1 MAEKK
6 IKILFIHTYYKQR
19 GGEDHAFESEVALF
33 KDRGYDVEV
42 LTFANRH
49 NSILKFLF
57 FPFNVLSYLKTHTT
71 IRRYSPS
78 VVHVH
83 NLFFAASPS
92 ILYAI
97 KRNKIP
103 CVLTVHNFRFF
114 CPSGTL
120 FNKNNIYTKSIGT
133 TFPWQAIRD
142 KVYNGFT
149 ASTFL
154 VAFSFWLHKRLK
166 SWNHIDVLIFLNKYA
181 KDLFKETDPI
191 SYNNKIIVKAN
202 ATEDLRI
209 EKIQRGDAFL
219 FVGRLSR
226 EKGLFFLLDAFS
238 KSRQTLFV
246 IGDGPFKEK
255 VISASEKHP
264 NIKYLGYQQKEM
276 IVEQLNKCGALV
288 LGSGCM
294 EMAPLT
300 VIEAM
305 ACGTPVIAPDIIT
318 LHGFI
323 LEGYNGLFYEFN
335 NLNSFNDAIER
346 FNGLTDVE
354 KTVMGQNA
362 RCYYEQNFT
371 QQASYEVLKG
381 IYHDLLT
388 DNKNPEI
395 INALEVA

>member
-1 MAEKK
+1 
-6 IKILFIHTYYKQR
+6 
-19 GGEDHAFESEVALF
+19 
-33 KDRGYDVEV
+33 
-42 LTFANRH
+42 
-49 NSILKFLF
+49 
-57 FPFNVLSYLKTHTT
+57 
-71 IRRYSPS
+71 

-209 EKIQRGDAFL
+209 EKIQRGNAFL

-238 KSRQTLFV
+238 KSRQTFFV

-255 VISASEKHP
+255 VINASEKHS
-264 NIKYLGYQQKEM
+264 NIKYLGYQQKEN

-354 KTVMGQNA
+354 KKVMGQNA

-388 DNKNPEI
+388 DHKNPEI
-395 INALEVA
+395 INTLEVA